1 MLQTT
6 DLVVRWGAVTALDG
20 VSLSVADGEMVAL
33 VGPNGAGKSTL
44 VQALAGLVRPASGTI
59 AIEGRVACVPEGRQ
73 LFYDLPVEDNLT
85 LGAWRGRN
93 RDPRR
98 VYEVLPALAPL
109 AKRRAGTLSGGQQQ
123 MVAVGRALMADPE
136 ILLIDELSLGL
147 APIVVSELADHLKVL
162 HETRDL
168 AVLLIEQNAEL
179 AFDLC
184 SRAYVLESGRI
195 VTSGSSAELRRSET
209 VRRAY
214 LGVGVFPAGAGDA
227 AESPGDDLGPG
238 GQDRSGPA

>member
-59 AIEGRVACVPEGRQ
+59 VIEGRVACVPEGRQ